1 MQIQDAV
8 QITCSIYR
16 SLADRLLA
24 SLAQN
29 GIARADVVSARAV
42 VLRETTRLFGMIPT
56 TVLDEDPA
64 EYYRFYVAPG
74 EEEGIMGTLIEAL
87 ELHQP
92 GHGSIHSCPVK
103 LCAGGLEL
111 VHRGDAG
118 STCNHPLH
126 EGLSHITC
134 IVQRGQGNAIVQ
146 AALDLGFSVPHV
158 SFGEGTGIRDKLG
171 LLRITIPASKDIIS
185 FVVSRN
191 EAREALDLL
200 IDTGRLDLPG
210 KGFIYVYD
218 LAKGM
223 VNTRFFRGKQR
234 YAASME
240 QIIATIDEMKGTVDW
255 RQKESSV
262 VSARAARRYLEN
274 LVFYNISCN
283 EGRAADLVAAAM
295 AAGAAGATI
304 SRLRSMPIGK
314 ESKTAGVIS
323 PARESADLI
332 VGPGQVE
339 KISTALEAAG
349 LFDNAT
355 AGAIEMRP
363 VPRAC
368 TYLGPAR

>member
-1 MQIQDAV
+1 MQTQNAV

-16 SLADRLLA
+16 SLADRLLTTLGR
-24 SLAQN
+24 S
-29 GIARADVVSARAV
+29 GITRADVVSARAV
-42 VLRETTRLFGMIPT
+42 VLRETTRLFGAIPT
-56 TVLDEDPA
+56 TVLEEDPA
-64 EYYRFYVAPG
+64 EYYRFYVTP
-74 EEEGIMGTLIEAL
+74 ESEEGIMGVIIEAL

-92 GHGSIHSCPVK
+92 GRGSIYSCPVT
-103 LCAGGLEL
+103 LCTDGLEL
-111 VHRGDAG
+111 IHRVEGA
-118 STCNHPLH
+118 TCNYPLH

-158 SFGEGTGIRDKLG
+158 SFGEGTGLRDKLG
-171 LLRITIPASKDIIS
+171 LLRVTIPASKDIVT

-191 EAREALDLL
+191 EAREAFDLL
-200 IDTGRLDLPG
+200 VDTGRLDLPG
-210 KGFIYVYD
+210 KGFIYMYD
-218 LAKGM
+218 LARGR

-240 QIIATIDEMKGTVDW
+240 QIIATIDELKGGVDW
-255 RQKESSV
+255 RQKEFSV

-304 SRLRSMPIGK
+304 SRFRSMPIGK
-314 ESKTAGVIS
+314 GSENADTIS

-332 VGPGQVE
+332 IGPNQTE
-339 KISTALEAAG
+339 TITSALEAAG
-349 LFDNAT
+349 VFDNET
-355 AGAIEMRP
+355 AGVIEMRP

-368 TYLGPAR
+368 TYLGPAK